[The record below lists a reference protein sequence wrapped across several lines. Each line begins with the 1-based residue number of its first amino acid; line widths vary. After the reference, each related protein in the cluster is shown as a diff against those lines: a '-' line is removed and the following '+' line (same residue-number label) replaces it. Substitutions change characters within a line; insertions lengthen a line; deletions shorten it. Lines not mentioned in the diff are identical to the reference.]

1 MHISD
6 EQLRTIR
13 QTIGEAFVSNELF
26 HNWGNV
32 DEHFSDYNSNI
43 YREYPDDA
51 NGLTHVSAIFKEST
65 GLEANKLKD

>member
-32 DEHFSDYNSNI
+32 DERKNDVIIRMWFCSSGAPWSRRYD
-43 YREYPDDA
+43 RTVFL
-51 NGLTHVSAIFKEST
+51 GL
-65 GLEANKLKD
+65 